1 MATARKRISELTAL
15 TSASLD
21 TVIVGVDNGTTYKIE
36 LDVLADAVTSRV
48 NILDRDRLSSLES
61 VTSSFETKGRSL
73 ISSSAQITALGFTS
87 SSANLTSLNSF
98 TSSQSA
104 INTALTNGINARLTT
119 SSFESFS
126 SSVHSEILAATNEQD
141 LTPYVTNL
149 VYGVLSQSVDSR
161 IDNLELNSG
170 SYLTSLSGAISSSS
184 QLTSSYDERYVLS
197 GSITQ
202 TTWDNISGKPSG
214 LVSQSTDLTSLNSKT
229 GSYATT
235 GSNTFIGNQR
245 ITGSVSILIPGG
257 TAYALNE
264 NPSSNNEFWAYV
276 VDYPNAQN
284 VAVGW
289 TAAIVGGGTYTVTAV
304 NYQHPFNKITLS
316 DGSLTMG
323 YRIGINF
330 SKSSKLW
337 EFNSNGTLTGLPD
350 GLISGSSQ
358 LTSSFDGRYLVT
370 GSIASSINQ
379 LNTFTASVSTASL
392 VNRLNAIESVSGSWI
407 TENETGSFLTSLS
420 GAISSSNQLTAS
432 FDTRYT
438 LSGSVQPLPNN
449 LISSSAQITSLGF
462 ISSSDSTTELNS
474 YTSSLKN
481 AIELT
486 GSTVS
491 FLGNIVVYGT
501 QSVISST
508 NVELSDNILY
518 LSPTASTDNDLGIVG
533 HYNDGTYRHAGIFM
547 DASDGHS
554 WKVFNGLQTETT
566 ATVDTSGTG
575 FTLADFKAGVVTGT
589 SFNGVINATNGVISG
604 SSQLTSSFDTRYA
617 ISASYLTSLNGA
629 ISSSSQLTGS
639 FDTRYALSGSG
650 GSLPSGLISGSSQLT
665 SSFATTG
672 SNSFSGSQT
681 ITGSL
686 IVSSVA
692 VVNGGITIP
701 TGSTISLTSGS
712 NLFVDASG
720 GITGS
725 LSGSVFGIGDV
736 VAFSSSVNNRII
748 SGSAPV
754 GTVSGSSQLTASLDT
769 RYLTID
775 GDGVISGSTQL
786 TSSFEVR
793 GSGIYSSSAQLPS
806 GLVSGSSQLTSSL
819 DTIYLTIGGDN
830 VISGSSQLTA
840 SLDTRYAA
848 SGSGGSLPSGV
859 ISGSSQLTSSFDG
872 RYLVTGS
879 VTSSILQLNAFTASN
894 ANTSL
899 NLFTSSLNVWS
910 SSLATTG
917 SNTFNGNQT
926 ITGSLNLTNG
936 NIVASQIT
944 ANTSS
949 LYLTSGSNMYV
960 QNNGVVEIT
969 GSVVVSGSVNIIT
982 TSPLQIGTG
991 SGDEGGEILL
1001 AKSATNSTLTG
1012 SGITIDSYRDR
1023 LRIFEQ
1029 GGDAR
1034 GVYIDLAKTPTGVS
1048 GELIWKSSGM
1058 VNAGTFVTL
1067 DNIKVTITSSGS
1079 RGLSVATVSGTVSGY
1094 ISGHYELISGSP
1106 YGMSSTTSLSTTATS
1121 SLFGWNFVN
1130 EGDMA
1135 TYILRDNTN
1144 NRVYRI
1150 IMIIGGAY
1158 NNNFISIERLY

>member
-1 MATARKRISELTAL
+1 MANVRKKISELTAL

-61 VTSSFETKGRSL
+61 VTSSFETKGRTL
-73 ISSSAQITALGFTS
+73 ISSSAQISAFGFTS
-87 SSANLTSLNSF
+87 SSADLTSLNSF
-98 TSSQSA
+98 TSSQTTLNSA
-104 INTALTNGINARLTT
+104 FTNGINARLQT
-119 SSFESFS
+119 SSFNEFS
-126 SSVHSEILAATNEQD
+126 ASVHNEILAATNEQD

-170 SYLTSLSGAISSSS
+170 SYLTSLNGAISSSS

-214 LVSQSTDLTSLNSKT
+214 LVSQSTDLSL
-229 GSYATT
+229 
-235 GSNTFIGNQR
+235 
-245 ITGSVSILIPGG
+245 
-257 TAYALNE
+257 
-264 NPSSNNEFWAYV
+264 
-276 VDYPNAQN
+276 
-284 VAVGW
+284 
-289 TAAIVGGGTYTVTAV
+289 
-304 NYQHPFNKITLS
+304 
-316 DGSLTMG
+316 
-323 YRIGINF
+323 
-330 SKSSKLW
+330 
-337 EFNSNGTLTGLPD
+337 
-350 GLISGSSQ
+350 
-358 LTSSFDGRYLVT
+358 
-370 GSIASSINQ
+370 
-379 LNTFTASVSTASL
+379 LNTFTESIDNRVDALESFSSSLNSTFATDLEVSIVSSSVAATIGVISQNTGLVSTSSFNQYTASQSTSSL

-407 TENETGSFLTSLS
+407 TESETGSFLTSLS
-420 GAISSSNQLTAS
+420 GAISSSNQLTES

-438 LSGSVQPLPNN
+438 LSGSVQPLPSN

-462 ISSSDSTTELNS
+462 ISSSDSITSLNS
-474 YTSSLKN
+474 YTSSLKG

-639 FDTRYALSGSG
+639 FDTRYTLSGSITAVPSGTISGSSQLTASFDTRYALSGSG

-712 NLFVDASG
+712 NLFVDSSG

-736 VAFSSSVNNRII
+736 VAFSSSVNTRINNI
-748 SGSAPV
+748 
-754 GTVSGSSQLTASLDT
+754 
-769 RYLTID
+769 
-775 GDGVISGSTQL
+775 
-786 TSSFEVR
+786 TSSAVPA
-793 GSGIYSSSAQLPS
+793 GTI
-806 GLVSGSSQLTSSL
+806 SGSSQLTSSF

-859 ISGSSQLTSSFDG
+859 ISGSSQLTSSLDL

-879 VTSSILQLNAFTASN
+879 VTSSILQLNTFTASN

-960 QNNGVVEIT
+960 QNNGLVEIT
-969 GSVVVSGSVNIIT
+969 GSLVVSGSVNMVT

-991 SGDEGGEILL
+991 SGDEGGELLL
-1001 AKSATNSTLTG
+1001 AKAITNTTLTG
-1012 SGITIDSYRDR
+1012 SGVTVDVYRDR
-1023 LRIFEQ
+1023 IRLFEQ
-1029 GGDAR
+1029 GGAAR
-1034 GVYIDLAKTPTGVS
+1034 GVYIDLAKTPDGVA
-1048 GELIWKSSGM
+1048 GELIWKASGM

-1067 DNIKVTITSSGS
+1067 DNIKAQVPASGN
-1079 RGLSVATVSGTVSGY
+1079 RGLSLATVSGTVTGY
-1094 ISGHYELISGSP
+1094 ISGHYQGIMSSSAGT
-1106 YGMSSTTSLSTTATS
+1106 SSTTSLSTTATTS
-1121 SLFGWNFVN
+1121 MFNWNFGQQ
-1130 EGDMA
+1130 GDMSN
-1135 TYILRDNTN
+1135 YILRDDTN

-1150 IMIIGGAY
+1150 ILIIGAAY